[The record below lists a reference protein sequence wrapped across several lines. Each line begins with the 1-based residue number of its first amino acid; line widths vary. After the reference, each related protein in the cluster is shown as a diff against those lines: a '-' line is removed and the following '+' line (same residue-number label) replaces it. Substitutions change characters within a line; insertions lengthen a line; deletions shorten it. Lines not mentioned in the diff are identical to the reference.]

1 MDLINFYAN
10 KDPKK
15 LPRFFYRTFFSHVKT
30 NNLSFAQAL
39 DIFSKSVDNFDH
51 PDFHK
56 FFYNIPDYFKQHFS
70 EIEINKLEMVFNK
83 KSKLQERIKNTIFPH
98 VSDEFS
104 LSSNFFKKCFNSN
117 YPKIFSNDKFF
128 MLGSCFARNFS
139 IYLKRKGHEVEVL
152 NQFEDFNSLGS
163 NAIFLKFANMSNAE
177 IENDVLLYLNNIHD
191 KKHKEKICFEIL
203 NSIDNAKKQIK
214 NATKIIFTLGN
225 VIDFYDE
232 SNNLLPKFIFMGSS
246 EDVNSRAL
254 VAKKMKEFG
263 SVMRISNF
271 SECLNYLNIIT
282 SSIRLI
288 NQKADIIFSL
298 SPVPID
304 SIIGIKHKNMISS
317 IETDCI
323 SKSILR
329 AVFYEFTTNRDLSAE
344 KIYYLPSYEIVR
356 WISPLLPFPN
366 FGNEDAA
373 SRHVSNIVI
382 NSICEYFYNEATS
395 S

>member
-15 LPRFFYRTFFSHVKT
+15 LPRFFYRTFFSHVKS

-288 NQKADIIFSL
+288 NQNPSDKKNCLTLNLSSL
-298 SPVPID
+298 QPV
-304 SIIGIKHKNMISS
+304 
-317 IETDCI
+317 CI
-323 SKSILR
+323 
-329 AVFYEFTTNRDLSAE
+329 RDLLLKFDLNIEVSDAPDKT
-344 KIYYLPSYEIVR
+344 KIHSVLNTELAVALGVMPQKKQLAD
-356 WISPLLPFPN
+356 WIGTQRCF
-366 FGNEDAA
+366 
-373 SRHVSNIVI
+373 
-382 NSICEYFYNEATS
+382 EYD
-395 S
+395 